1 MANLKMLWDNKGD
14 DAVLSGGSWDGTLNL
29 ANLQDRQLKLTAR
42 STNDNLASTIINV
55 DLGASKAAVQSM
67 VIVNHNLSIN
77 TSLFRIRLSDDNT
90 FTTSDYDSGWIDAYE
105 SLFSTENLEWENDN
119 FWFGKLLVDDL
130 GGYSLNIIHLMPDSY
145 FNRYARIE
153 FDDTTNVD
161 GYVDFGRLILA
172 PIQNLD
178 INMEYGSNI
187 GWIDN
192 SLISE
197 SIGGAEYF
205 DDRSKKRELKFT
217 VGAMDKEE
225 SMQRM
230 FELQRRKG
238 TTGEIFV
245 IPDSDDAENIFRES
259 FLGRMTRLT
268 PQTHQLINRYKT
280 AFQIREIL

>member
-1 MANLKMLWDNKGD
+1 MLWNNECD
-14 DAVLSGGSWDGTLNL
+14 DATLSGGSWDATLTL
-29 ANLQDRQLKLTAR
+29 ANLQDRQLQLTAR
-42 STNDNLASTIINV
+42 STNDDLTSTIINA
-55 DLGASKAAVQSM
+55 DLGTDNPIIQSM

-77 TSLFRIRLSDDNT
+77 TSLFRIRLSDDVT
-90 FTTSDYDSGWIDAYE
+90 FATSDYDSGWLDVYE
-105 SLFSTENLEWENDN
+105 SLFTTNNLDWEDSN
-119 FWFGKLLVDDL
+119 FWFGKILLDDL
-130 GGYSLNIIHLMPDSY
+130 QGYSLNLIHLMPETYS
-145 FNRYARIE
+145 NRYVRIE
-153 FDDTTNVD
+153 FDDTANTD
-161 GYVDFGRLILA
+161 GYIDLGRLMLA
-172 PIQNLD
+172 PIQALD
-178 INMEYGSNI
+178 INMEYGANI

-217 VGAMDKEE
+217 VGAMNKEE

-245 IPDSDDAENIFRES
+245 IPDSDDAENMFRES

-280 AFQIREIL
+280 AFQIRELL

>member
-1 MANLKMLWDNKGD
+1 MANLKMLWNNECD
-14 DAVLSGGSWDGTLNL
+14 DATLSGGSWDATLTL
-29 ANLQDRQLKLTAR
+29 ANLQDRQLQLTAR
-42 STNDNLASTIINV
+42 STNDDLTSTIINA
-55 DLGASKAAVQSM
+55 DLGSDNPIIQSM

-77 TSLFRIRLSDDNT
+77 TSLFRIRLSDDVT
-90 FTTSDYDSGWIDAYE
+90 FATSDYDSGWLDVYE
-105 SLFSTENLEWENDN
+105 SLFTTNNLDWEDSN
-119 FWFGKLLVDDL
+119 FWFGKILLDDL
-130 GGYSLNIIHLMPDSY
+130 QGYSLNIIHLMPETYS
-145 FNRYARIE
+145 NRYVRIE
-153 FDDTTNVD
+153 FDDTANTD
-161 GYVDFGRLILA
+161 GYIDLGRLMLA
-172 PIQNLD
+172 PIQALD
-178 INMEYGSNI
+178 INMEYGANI

-192 SLISE
+192 SLVSE

-217 VGAMDKEE
+217 VGAMGKEE

-245 IPDSDDAENIFRES
+245 IPDSDDAENMFRES

-280 AFQIREIL
+280 AFQIRELL